1 MLRNVTATRYATPL
15 REGGSLPGLM
25 EADDLGT
32 WVVKFHGAGQG
43 VKALLAEVVA
53 GELARALGFAVPE
66 LVVIDVD
73 PELGR
78 VEPDQEIQELLRA
91 SPGANL
97 GMDYLPGSI
106 TYDPLA
112 FTVDAGLAA
121 RVLWLDA
128 LVLNVDRSWR
138 NPNLLLWGGRLWL
151 IDHGAALYPHHDWTR
166 AKGTLD
172 RALPQWNQHVLL
184 PAAGEL
190 AVSLPAAD
198 AALAPAVTEELLRD
212 VLALVPDAWF
222 GIDANADADAARYV
236 DWLHTRVSGSRPWVT
251 AMLATDRPTR
261 SADRGTGPP
270 EWLRR
275 RLPSRPAHAPTTSPP
290 APGRHR
296 DGDHGSNGCEDGRRS
311 ADDRATD
318 NTAGDGRTADGRA
331 GDDRAGDSRG

>member
-1 MLRNVTATRYATPL
+1 
-15 REGGSLPGLM
+15 M

-32 WVVKFHGAGQG
+32 WVVKFRGAGQG

-112 FTVDAGLAA
+112 FAVDAGLAA

-166 AKGTLD
+166 ATGALE
-172 RALPQWNQHVLL
+172 RALPRWDQHVLL
-184 PAAGEL
+184 PAAGDL
-190 AVSLPAAD
+190 AVTLPAAD

-212 VLALVPDAWF
+212 VLALVPDDWF
-222 GIDANADADAARYV
+222 DADASRYV
-236 DWLHTRVSGSRPWVT
+236 DWLCTRVSGSRPWVT
-251 AMLATDRPTR
+251 AMLATDRPIR
-261 SADRGTGPP
+261 SNRGTGPP
-270 EWLRR
+270 EWLR
-275 RLPSRPAHAPTTSPP
+275 LPPSRPDRAHITSPVVP
-290 APGRHR
+290 DRR
-296 DGDHGSNGCEDGRRS
+296 GDNRP
-311 ADDRATD
+311 
-318 NTAGDGRTADGRA
+318 
-331 GDDRAGDSRG
+331 GDSRG